1 MLWQAPCQ
9 QYFYAEKN
17 EMQKELTVT
26 ELHRYLEPVS
36 DLELIDPKVSAWL
49 RVLCWTHRCKPTSHV
64 GVTAEGSTAGALILS
79 GTTDFKGRQCEQVWL
94 KVIAFKI
101 RKVVTDAGEGGGCD
115 R

>member
-9 QYFYAEKN
+9 QYFYADEKI
-17 EMQKELTVT
+17 EMHKELTVT

-64 GVTAEGSTAGALILS
+64 GVTAEGSTAGAQTGQLILRGDS
-79 GTTDFKGRQCEQVWL
+79 VSK
-94 KVIAFKI
+94 
-101 RKVVTDAGEGGGCD
+101 CD
-115 R
+115 